1 MTLPSGSAAARS
13 HTLADAALALNHDRA
28 DLERLIAD
36 AVHSA
41 ETPRADQCVLP
52 GVALEVQI
60 EVGGRVL
67 TARRESERTD
77 DWRLLLPGG
86 VARE

>member
-28 DLERLIAD
+28 DLERLIA
-36 AVHSA
+36 A